1 MFEQIKKDCPGALE
15 MFVNWITQNAALIPY
30 LNQEQFIINV
40 SVEFLIGWLF
50 RFFDEQGIYID
61 INFID
66 PKNKW
71 DCTIWLYSEHG
82 GMVAEECGSS
92 KSRIKAWQAAIPK
105 AFEIYQKQ
113 LEEK

>member
-1 MFEQIKKDCPGALE
+1 MFEQIKKDSPGAWDKFKDYYRRTYAPE
-15 MFVNWITQNAALIPY
+15 EVQFEALI
-30 LNQEQFIINV
+30 
-40 SVEFLIGWLF
+40 GHLF

-82 GMVAEECGSS
+82 GMVAEECGGS

-113 LEEK
+113 LEKK